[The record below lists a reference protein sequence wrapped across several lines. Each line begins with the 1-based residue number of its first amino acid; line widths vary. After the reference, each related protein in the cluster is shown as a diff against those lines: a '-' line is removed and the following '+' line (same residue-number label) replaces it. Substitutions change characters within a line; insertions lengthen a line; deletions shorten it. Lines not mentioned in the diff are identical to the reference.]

1 MANCAL
7 LTDHELF
14 LLLKE
19 QDAVAWDWIWQKAVL
34 PEARS
39 LRSAETA
46 RRCGLTPEEMLSL
59 LFEDMVVKGRFD
71 LYRDDGGSPLGWL
84 RKYLRGYVLA
94 AVKKQAG
101 REVLC
106 EVSDEG
112 SDIPIPVEDPQVLR
126 REKWD
131 LVQECFGT
139 LWKKDPLKAYIHL
152 LKLRM
157 NLSSAEIQGML
168 GISSAANVDQM
179 FARAVKEMRKA
190 KEENELG

>member
-71 LYRDDGGSPLGWL
+71 LYRDDGGSLLGWL

-106 EVSDEG
+106 EAPEGLQRVWECQSPHLTLRKELPDRPVS
-112 SDIPIPVEDPQVLR
+112 
-126 REKWD
+126 
-131 LVQECFGT
+131 
-139 LWKKDPLKAYIHL
+139 
-152 LKLRM
+152 
-157 NLSSAEIQGML
+157 
-168 GISSAANVDQM
+168 
-179 FARAVKEMRKA
+179 
-190 KEENELG
+190 

>member
-71 LYRDDGGSPLGWL
+71 LYRDDGGSLLGWL

-139 LWKKDPLKAYIHL
+139 LWKKDPLKAYVHL

>member
-1 MANCAL
+1 MNFAA

-14 LLLKE
+14 ELLRE
-19 QDAVAWDWIWQKAVL
+19 QDAAAWDWIWQKAVL

-39 LRSAETA
+39 LRSADMA
-46 RRCGLTPEEMLSL
+46 RKCGITPEEMLSRL
-59 LFEDMVVKGRFD
+59 YEDMIARERFG
-71 LYRDDGGSPLGWL
+71 LYRDDGGSLIGWL
-84 RKYLRGYVLA
+84 RKYLRGYVLE
-94 AVKKQAG
+94 AVKKRAG
-101 REVLC
+101 REVAC

-112 SDIPIPVEDPQVLR
+112 EEFPIPVEDPQVLL

-131 LVQECFGT
+131 LVQDCFGI
-139 LWKKDPLKAYIHL
+139 LWKKDPLKAYVHL

>member
-46 RRCGLTPEEMLSL
+46 WRCGLTPEEMLSL

-71 LYRDDGGSPLGWL
+71 LYRDDGGALLGWL